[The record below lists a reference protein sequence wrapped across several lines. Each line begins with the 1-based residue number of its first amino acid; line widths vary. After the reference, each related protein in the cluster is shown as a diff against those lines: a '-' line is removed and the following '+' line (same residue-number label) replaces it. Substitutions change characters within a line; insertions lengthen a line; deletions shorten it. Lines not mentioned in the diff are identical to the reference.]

1 MKGKIQYSVCFETYA
16 RPCSLVHHIIYSFA
30 KVYIFF
36 EIQSINSSKASI
48 FGLKAEA
55 DGTNRRLRSN

>member
-1 MKGKIQYSVCFETYA
+1 MKGKIQYSVCCLTYA

-36 EIQSINSSKASI
+36 EKQSINSSEAYI

-55 DGTNRRLRSN
+55 EGI

>member
-1 MKGKIQYSVCFETYA
+1 MKGEIQYSVCCLTYA

-30 KVYIFF
+30 KVFIFS
-36 EIQSINSSKASI
+36 EKQSINSSKAYI

-55 DGTNRRLRSN
+55 EGI

>member
-1 MKGKIQYSVCFETYA
+1 MKGKFQYSVCCLTYA
-16 RPCSLVHHIIYSFA
+16 RPCFLVHHIIYSFA

-36 EIQSINSSKASI
+36 EKQSINSSEAYI

-55 DGTNRRLRSN
+55 EGI